1 MSVLTILFMRVRASE
16 PKTNVKLLQTFIQ
29 KEKLF
34 CIITQKT
41 FNMKTSLMGIP
52 DPLPIIALFHDL
64 CKLVSWRDYERCR
77 HMLRCYNQDTKLSHL
92 RWWGLPRIEECCCHQ
107 ENEEV

>member
-64 CKLVSWRDYERCR
+64 CMLVSWRDYERCSSYVALLQSGYQIESFKVVGVAKNR
-77 HMLRCYNQDTKLSHL
+77 RVL
-92 RWWGLPRIEECCCHQ
+92 LPSRK
-107 ENEEV
+107 